1 MINRLLEDRIL
12 KALQHFPAAAILGP
26 RQAGKTTLAKMIRGH
41 LVKESFYLDLENP
54 DDQVLLTEPFK
65 FFQAN
70 SEKCIIIDE
79 IQRKPDLFPLLRSA
93 IDQDRQPGRFI
104 LLGSAS
110 AELLFISSETLTGRI
125 IYTELTP
132 FLICEIWT
140 LKTVQDH
147 WLFGGF
153 PQPFLIEKEDFRYEW
168 FRSFFMTYVERD
180 FRMIGLGALP
190 ANLSRFFSML
200 AHIHGNILNKSMLA
214 KSLALNLATIN
225 TYLNYF
231 KQAFLIRELSPWHQ
245 NIGKRLVKSP
255 KIYVRDSGLL
265 HYLLKIKN
273 YNDLLGHPA
282 FGNSWEGYVI
292 EQIISC
298 IGDSYEYY
306 YYRTQ
311 DGTEADLMIVQGNK
325 PKYTIEIKFSSSPK
339 LSKGFITAI
348 RDLGTS
354 RNFII
359 VPEVRQ
365 SYSLSD
371 NITVHDLNGFIKFF
385 HGQEHSDNNN

>member
-1 MINRLLEDRIL
+1 MIMINRLLEDRII

-26 RQAGKTTLAKMIRGH
+26 RQVGKTTLAKMIRDH
-41 LVKESFYLDLENP
+41 LGKESFYLDLENP
-54 DDQVLLTEPFK
+54 DDQALLSEPFK

-70 SEKCIIIDE
+70 REKCIIIDE
-79 IQRKPDLFPLLRSA
+79 IQRKPELFPLLRSA
-93 IDQDRQPGRFI
+93 IDQERLPGRFI

-110 AELLFISSETLTGRI
+110 PELLFISSETLTGRI

-132 FLICEIWT
+132 FLICEIRS
-140 LKTVQDH
+140 LKSVLDH

-153 PQPFLIEKEDFRYEW
+153 PQPFMIDNEEFRYEW
-168 FRSFFMTYVERD
+168 YRSFFMTYVERD

-214 KSLALNLATIN
+214 KSLTLNLGTIN

-231 KQAFLIRELSPWHQ
+231 KQAFLIRELLPWHQ
-245 NIGKRLVKSP
+245 NSGKRLVKSP
-255 KIYVRDSGLL
+255 KIYIRDSGLF
-265 HYLLKIKN
+265 HYLLKIKS

-282 FGNSWEGYVI
+282 LGNSWEGYVI

-298 IGDSYEYY
+298 LGDKFDYY
-306 YYRTQ
+306 FYRTQ
-311 DGTEADLMIVQGNK
+311 DGTECDLLMVEGIK
-325 PKYTIEIKFSSSPK
+325 PKYTIEIKYTSTPK

-348 RDLGTS
+348 RDLGANH
-354 RNFII
+354 NFIL

-365 SYSLSD
+365 SYSLSN
-371 NITVHDLNGFIKFF
+371 NIIVNDLDGFLKLF
-385 HGQEHSDNNN
+385 QE

>member
-1 MINRLLEDRIL
+1 M
-12 KALQHFPAAAILGP
+12 
-26 RQAGKTTLAKMIRGH
+26 
-41 LVKESFYLDLENP
+41 
-54 DDQVLLTEPFK
+54 
-65 FFQAN
+65 
-70 SEKCIIIDE
+70 
-79 IQRKPDLFPLLRSA
+79 
-93 IDQDRQPGRFI
+93 PGRFI

-110 AELLFISSETLTGRI
+110 PELIYISSETLTGRI

-132 FLICEIWT
+132 FLLSEIRS
-140 LKTVQDH
+140 LKSVQDH
-147 WLFGGF
+147 WLSGGF
-153 PQPFLIEKEDFRYEW
+153 PQPFLIDKEDFRYEW
-168 FRSFFMTYVERD
+168 FRSFFTTYVERD

-231 KQAFLIRELSPWHQ
+231 KQAFLIRELPPWHQ

-282 FGNSWEGYVI
+282 LGNSWEGYVI
-292 EQIISC
+292 EQIISG
-298 IGDSYEYY
+298 IGDSFDYY

-311 DGTEADLMIVQGNK
+311 DGTEADLVIVQVNK
-325 PKYTIEIKFSSSPK
+325 PKYTIEIKYTSTPK
-339 LSKGFITAI
+339 LSKGFLTAI

-354 RNFII
+354 SNFIL

-371 NITVHDLNGFIKFF
+371 QIVVQDIDGFLKLFR
-385 HGQEHSDNNN
+385 ES